1 MKYLSI
7 LPFLAFATACTMA
20 PEYERPELQDIV
32 AETYAGI
39 AATSPDETAVTR
51 LGWSEFFADERLKA
65 LIRSGLAKNRDLR
78 VAILTV
84 EQVRAQYDI
93 QWADLLPDVYGEA
106 AWTRARTNK
115 YLSITGEAYTAN
127 TFEIG
132 AAASYEVDLWGRVRS
147 LTEQAF
153 EQWVQAAE
161 NERAVRISLVAQIA
175 TQYYTLELAKER
187 LAISEQSLATT
198 KKWLDQMESRYRAG
212 TVTEIDYM
220 AAKAQYQSVVSATE
234 QLRETQKQAVNA
246 LALLVGE
253 TELPQIDAP
262 ALSIADA
269 NLLKPIDAGIPS
281 LVLVLR
287 PDVLSAERALRAAN
301 ANIGAARAA
310 FFPTITLT
318 ASGGIASADL
328 DDLFTGDA
336 RTWSFSPSIY
346 VPIFDYFN
354 GRLEAQLDVAELQ
367 KEIEIA
373 NYEKAIQTAFREV
386 ADELVI
392 QESIN
397 RRLESD
403 EAALQAQK
411 RRYELTEL
419 NYQDGNGVIDYTDV
433 LLAQNDYFD
442 AEQTVVQTRFTKIA
456 SMISLY
462 KALGGGWSEESVP
475 EGEKVPPEPTQD
487 ISDAEES
494 AEAEEE
500 NAEQNADAPAADAP
514 AADAPATEM
523 DPAESAEPEAVAE
536 EPAEATDATDV
547 PEATDAA
554 DVPAEAEEID
564 APEAT
569 EADEPAADAEALEA

>member
-253 TELPQIDAP
+253 TELPQVDAP

-462 KALGGGWSEESVP
+462 KALGGGWAEESVP

-487 ISDAEES
+487 ISDADAP

-500 NAEQNADAPAADAP
+500 NVDAPAEATDADE
-514 AADAPATEM
+514 PATETE
-523 DPAESAEPEAVAE
+523 PAEAAELETVAE
-536 EPAEATDATDV
+536 EPAETTDTAAPADAEEIDA

-554 DVPAEAEEID
+554 DVPAEATD
-564 APEAT
+564 AA
-569 EADEPAADAEALEA
+569 EPAADAEAPEA

>member
-514 AADAPATEM
+514 ATEM

>member
-253 TELPQIDAP
+253 TELPQVDAP

-487 ISDAEES
+487 ISDADVS

-500 NAEQNADAPAADAP
+500 NADAPAAPAETTDA
-514 AADAPATEM
+514 DEPATETE
-523 DPAESAEPEAVAE
+523 PAEAAEPAAVAE
-536 EPAEATDATDV
+536 EPAEATA
-547 PEATDAA
+547 AA

-569 EADEPAADAEALEA
+569 AAADVPAETTDAAEPAADAEAPEA